1 MSNLGAEFRLI
12 RTFFANTNAFLKL
25 HFGGHPLQSSAAFPV
40 THETTFPLTFYA
52 SQHLVSNFPK
62 NQKRRTIS
70 AASSSVCGL
79 ANFQNS
85 SSTSGYRHLHNR
97 SSLAVPQSWDKTQS
111 WDKSSWKNRA
121 VRMYSTNNRDGGNEP
136 RTEMKGVVVH
146 IPHPI
151 DWLKNL
157 WYMFIVQGW
166 LDSSFNRQDFL
177 YGAKQAVCHLTRL
190 AVLKDFD
197 GMKSVASTDV
207 VHKMKEIVSTLSLEQ
222 LQSIEILP
230 ENINL
235 AKFSVSS
242 VSHRDKGSFAVS
254 IDVFCLAIRMFQ
266 SQPLLI
272 QTIIRFCRDYEHETQ
287 SDWRIDSIQEF
298 NIKELGS
305 TKDE

>member
-1 MSNLGAEFRLI
+1 MSNLGAEFSLI
-12 RTFFANTNAFLKL
+12 RKFFANKNALFKL
-25 HFGGHPLQSSAAFPV
+25 GFGGHPLPWETPICLETVLPV
-40 THETTFPLTFYA
+40 TSHA
-52 SQHLVSNFPK
+52 SRHLVSKFTK
-62 NQKRRTIS
+62 DQKHRTIS
-70 AASSSVCGL
+70 TASSPVFGL
-79 ANFQNS
+79 ASFQNA
-85 SSTSGYRHLHNR
+85 SSTDWHRNFHNR
-97 SSLAVPQSWDKTQS
+97 RPLTVPRSWG
-111 WDKSSWKNRA
+111 KSSWSDGV
-121 VRMYSTNNRDGGNEP
+121 VRMYSTNNRGGNEQ

-151 DWLKNL
+151 DWVKNL

-177 YGAKQAVCHLTRL
+177 FGAKQAVCHLTRL

-197 GMKSVASTDV
+197 SMKSVASTDV
-207 VHKMKEIVSTLSLEQ
+207 IHRMKEIVSALSLEQ

-242 VSHRDKGSFAVS
+242 VRHQEEGSFAVS

-272 QTIIRFCRDYEHETQ
+272 QTIIRFCRDYEYENQ
-287 SDWRIDSIQEF
+287 SDWRIASIQEF

-305 TKDE
+305 TKDEETTK